1 MTFIL
6 GLAILAVFCI
16 GYFKLLWTN
25 RLIKRQEVEDEEKRV
40 RIEELRSSGQII
52 ESTKSHEIPFGVR
65 AIQSGIQV
73 DGIWISNTSTPAPSE
88 LKLEHI
94 QGHPAGTESTVSAPD
109 SGEHSQQTTRSPSRQ
124 GRTPLR
130 TSDSAN
136 LYLAVDDAVES
147 NANRHSYKPRKSS
160 HLRYGSYGETRYDEE
175 TLGQLEGDVTPKK
188 KVYTHRPRGS
198 RHLDM
203 EADSSSAADNEQS
216 SESTSD
222 SDGTLSSNMV
232 LSGDKPRKTSSNSP
246 HIVGER
252 ASVVASMPTGR
263 VLRESLPLQSSKVD
277 YFSVPT
283 ISPKNETSDPFLTPN
298 GSITPLASPPARQEE
313 FDSSLFQNAGLTG
326 GSSRGESSQT
336 RYAPL
341 VQSPEPFVPGELHVN
356 KSVRKVNSGFEVLPA
371 GTFGV
376 PTELRSND
384 MDYENDS
391 GERRQSKLQKKGR
404 NSMTGRRAS
413 GAMDRP

>member
-1 MTFIL
+1 M
-6 GLAILAVFCI
+6 
-16 GYFKLLWTN
+16 
-25 RLIKRQEVEDEEKRV
+25 
-40 RIEELRSSGQII
+40 RSSGQII
-52 ESTKSHEIPFGVR
+52 ESTKSHDIPFGVR
-65 AIQSGIQV
+65 AIQSGVQV
-73 DGIWISNTSTPAPSE
+73 DGIWISNTSTPVPSE
-88 LKLEHI
+88 FKLEHI
-94 QGHPAGTESTVSAPD
+94 PGHPAGTDSTVSARD
-109 SGEHSQQTTRSPSRQ
+109 SGDISQQPTQPPSKQ

-136 LYLAVDDAVES
+136 LYLAADDAGDS
-147 NANRHSYKPRKSS
+147 NANRHSYKPRKPSY
-160 HLRYGSYGETRYDEE
+160 LRYGSYGDTRYDEE
-175 TLGQLEGDVTPKK
+175 TLGQLEGNVTPKK

-198 RHLDM
+198 RQLDL
-203 EADSSSAADNEQS
+203 EADSSAADNEQS
-216 SESTSD
+216 SGSTSD

-232 LSGDKPRKTSSNSP
+232 LSGDMLRKTPGNSP

-252 ASVVASMPTGR
+252 ASVLVSMPSGR
-263 VLRESLPLQSSKVD
+263 ALRESLPLRSSKVD

-283 ISPKNETSDPFLTPN
+283 ISPKNETFDPFLTPD
-298 GSITPLASPPARQEE
+298 GSITPLASPARQEQSG
-313 FDSSLFQNAGLTG
+313 SSKFQNGSLTG

-356 KSVRKVNSGFEVLPA
+356 RSVRKVNSGFEVLPA

-413 GAMDRP
+413 SAMDRP